1 MKSRLKFNFFPF
13 VFAFLCP
20 IIPTPFVEKM
30 ILSLLKCF
38 CSRVKISWPYV
49 GLFLDSLLYSVDYVS
64 IPFLVPYWLNYCTL
78 VLKSDSVVPPNWF
91 FFKIVLVILVSLPL
105 HMHIRI
111 SLYIPKISAG
121 IWLELCSII
130 SNCAITSSSL
140 WRINVFTML
149 SLPVCEHMSLHLFTS
164 SLFLMSAFYSFQCTD
179 PYMLH

>member
-1 MKSRLKFNFFPF
+1 MFLHFYVQLFQHHLWKRWSFLYWNAFAAESKSVGHMWVCFWTLYSI
-13 VFAFLCP
+13 LLIMC
-20 IIPTPFVEKM
+20 
-30 ILSLLKCF
+30 LSL
-38 CSRVKISWPYV
+38 
-49 GLFLDSLLYSVDYVS
+49 
-64 IPFLVPYWLNYCTL
+64 FLVPYWLNYCTL